1 MIIYLTKLTH
11 TCTLFWQRFL
21 VYWTEKLL
29 THNYYS
35 IRSHGSCL
43 LDKKPPKFQNMLSKA
58 LFPIRVAHGRYESGS
73 YTCHYIHYL
82 EVLALLDASS
92 SGRVC
97 SFGFGFGFWG
107 LLSPGSLKIYQ
118 RKKIISLLRSWYFP
132 RVWLSST
139 SASTCQPVKFQ
150 YACLPT
156 GSTSPECLDDD
167 GAKNNEECWEDQGQ
181 NRHHLS
187 PCRKKNEV
195 KNWVW
200 IETYRKKIQCTAQ
213 SFLSNNFV
221 STCLYTLEQ
230 QHYSCN

>member
-1 MIIYLTKLTH
+1 MEGMRVALILVITLPGGTCSARCIIL
-11 TCTLFWQRFL
+11 R
-21 VYWTEKLL
+21 
-29 THNYYS
+29 
-35 IRSHGSCL
+35 SCL
-43 LDKKPPKFQNMLSKA
+43 LLWLWFWFLGFALTRLTENIPKKENHQ
-58 LFPIRVAHGRYESGS
+58 
-73 YTCHYIHYL
+73 
-82 EVLALLDASS
+82 
-92 SGRVC
+92 
-97 SFGFGFGFWG
+97 SFEIMIF
-107 LLSPGSLKIYQ
+107 SQSLTQLNICK
-118 RKKIISLLRSWYFP
+118 L
-132 RVWLSST
+132 VGWLVG
-139 SASTCQPVKFQ
+139 TCQPVKFQ

-156 GSTSPECLDDD
+156 GSTSPERLDDD